1 MRGVQKQ
8 CLHSTT
14 RSSTLVSSPIRLE
27 YSHSHGTQLWIIPSW
42 HWQCSGARQMGP
54 GRTCVGRSG
63 NSSSQLMSFGPS
75 LSLSSEKLLK
85 GVILHTLTARFSAY
99 FFAYLLSG
107 GKYSCTMF
115 PSPRYF
121 SLHDISLSTT
131 FPSPR
136 YFPLHDISLFTIF
149 PSPRHFPL
157 HDISL
162 STTFPSPRYFP
173 LYTTCCS
180 CSILPK
186 LCWLTFRTAFPN
198 FFNFSL
204 KWWNFSVKKHSENR
218 TLTTNQQHITC
229 TYTGPPR
236 TWLRE
241 GHFSNDLSGVR
252 VVL

>member
-162 STTFPSPRYFP
+162 STRHVVAALSYPNSADSLSARHFPTFSIFLWNGEISVSRNIPR
-173 LYTTCCS
+173 
-180 CSILPK
+180 I
-186 LCWLTFRTAFPN
+186 
-198 FFNFSL
+198 
-204 KWWNFSVKKHSENR
+204 VH
-218 TLTTNQQHITC
+218 
-229 TYTGPPR
+229 
-236 TWLRE
+236 
-241 GHFSNDLSGVR
+241 
-252 VVL
+252 